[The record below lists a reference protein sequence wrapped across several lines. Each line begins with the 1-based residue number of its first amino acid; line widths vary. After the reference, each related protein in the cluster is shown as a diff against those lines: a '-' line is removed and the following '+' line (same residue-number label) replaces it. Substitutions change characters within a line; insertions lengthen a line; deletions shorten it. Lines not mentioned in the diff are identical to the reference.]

1 MKKSISAL
9 MATLTTGLCTGPVL
23 AQDFLS
29 PVTPQAP
36 TFASNGAL
44 NSGGAVGNASN
55 SSGLL
60 TGAGAIA
67 GQTLGGRSYSLP
79 SAQNGLIAPSSVN
92 NAPLPTDNPHYTYGF
107 SSPPAFSIYPGASN
121 NQYGMYAGQAL
132 PYTSTGSVDINTV
145 DCPYLRESYGSTSS
159 IVNPL
164 NLNINIPGL
173 GTLNLQESP
182 QSAVQFIDQSVNDIS
197 SFFGGSSSLL
207 GGGSN
212 SMTPMG
218 GGL

>member
-1 MKKSISAL
+1 MNKKSSISAL
-9 MATLTTGLCTGPVL
+9 LAILTTGLCTGPVL

-44 NSGGAVGNASN
+44 NSGGALGSASN

-67 GQTLGGRSYSLP
+67 GSTIGGRSFNLP
-79 SAQNGLIAPSSVN
+79 TAQNGLIAPNSIN
-92 NAPLPTDNPHYTYGF
+92 NSPLPQDNQHFTYGF
-107 SSPPAFSIYPGASN
+107 TTPPAFSIRPGATA
-121 NQYGMYAGQAL
+121 NQYGMYAGQSL

-145 DCPYLRESYGSTSS
+145 DCPYLRESYGSTGS

-173 GTLNLQESP
+173 GTLNLQETP
-182 QSAVQFIDQSVNDIS
+182 ASAINFIDQSVNDIS
-197 SFFGGSSSLL
+197 SFFGG
-207 GGGSN
+207 GF
-212 SMTPMG
+212 
-218 GGL
+218 